1 MREWLIEHLI
11 CPACP
16 GEKGLSLS
24 VITRDGEDILD
35 GDLVCAACDARFPVR
50 GGIPR
55 FTPAS
60 ADYCGNF
67 GFQWNKWRALQ
78 IDRLSGH
85 HLSAGRFFGDSGW
98 DPEWLKGKLIL
109 DSGCGAGRFAD
120 VAAAAGARVIA
131 CDLSSAV
138 DACRANTADWNG
150 RVQPIQASL
159 FDLPLRKAT
168 FDGVFC
174 MGVIQHTPDPRRLML
189 ALPAML
195 KPGGR
200 LAYNFYEADFWPWL
214 QGIKYALRLVTPH
227 LPINGVYALS
237 RALVR
242 VFFPMTAL
250 FARLPVF
257 RTLNVMIPICS
268 VHDAVLSPEQRYAW
282 TLLDTFDW
290 YSPRYEKRQK
300 HSKVVRMLQG
310 AGMIEVTGRAGA
322 VTARAPGYGG

>member
-1 MREWLIEHLI
+1 MREWLTEHLI
-11 CPACP
+11 CPTCP
-16 GEKGLSLS
+16 GEIGLLLS
-24 VITRDGEDILD
+24 ITARDGEEILE
-35 GDLVCAACDARFPVR
+35 GELACPNCQTRFPVR
-50 GGIPR
+50 GGVPR
-55 FTPAS
+55 FTPAA

-98 DPEWLKGKLIL
+98 DSAWLKGKLIL

-120 VAAAAGARVIA
+120 VAASAGARVIA

-138 DACRANTADWNG
+138 DACRDNTAVWDG

-159 FDLPLRKAT
+159 FDLPLRKGT
-168 FDGVFC
+168 FDAVFC

-189 ALPAML
+189 TLPAFL

-227 LPINGVYALS
+227 LPTRATYALS
-237 RALVR
+237 RALVQL
-242 VFFPMTAL
+242 FFPLTAL

-257 RTLNVMIPICS
+257 RTLNVMIPICA
-268 VHDAVLSPEQRYAW
+268 VHDTVLTPEQRYTW
-282 TLLDTFDW
+282 TVLDTFDW

-300 HSKVVRMLQG
+300 HKEVVQMLED
-310 AGMIEVTGRAGA
+310 AGMVDVSGRAGA
-322 VTARAPGYGG
+322 VTARAPGHG

>member
-11 CPACP
+11 CPTCP
-16 GEKGLSLS
+16 GEVGLSLS
-24 VITRDGEDILD
+24 VTAREGDDILE
-35 GDLVCAACDARFPVR
+35 GELACPACDARFPVR
-50 GGIPR
+50 GGVPR
-55 FTPAS
+55 FTPAG

-85 HLSAGRFFGDSGW
+85 QLSAGRFFGDSGW
-98 DPEWLKGKLIL
+98 DPAWLEGKLIL
-109 DSGCGAGRFAD
+109 DAGCGAGRFSD
-120 VAAAAGARVIA
+120 VAASAGARVIA

-138 DACRANTADWNG
+138 NACRETTAAWDG
-150 RVQPIQASL
+150 RVQPIQASI
-159 FDLPLRKAT
+159 FDLPLRRGI

-174 MGVIQHTPDPRRLML
+174 MGVIQHTPDPKRLMSG
-189 ALPAML
+189 LPAFL

-227 LPINGVYALS
+227 LPTGATLALS

-242 VFFPMTAL
+242 VFFPLTAA

-257 RTLNVMIPICS
+257 RTLNVMIPICP
-268 VHDAVLSPEQRYAW
+268 VHDSVLTPEQRYAW
-282 TLLDTFDW
+282 TVLDTFDW

-300 HSKVVRMLQG
+300 HKEVIRLLTD
-310 AGMIEVTGRAGA
+310 AGMTEVTGRAGA
-322 VTARAPGYGG
+322 VIARAPTRG